1 MGVALERFSLCFQL
15 VAASRDKKVCFSLN
29 MDAMAKS
36 PAKVTLRQLTLSE
49 VFLKRKSS
57 IKLEKPTLLNEIS
70 FEISS
75 SDSEPESTCNNGE
88 GVLEPTKT
96 SRPIH
101 ESKRK
106 QSCSTPTSSKKRNNI
121 IIKQDVCITPKIVSN
136 QTSMRKSPI
145 SSPSKNNSVK
155 QLKAKEGK
163 QLQVKQLK
171 AFMDLFE
178 RVEKNMHLRNLLQN
192 CSVLNRFKTLTTE
205 QQYVVM
211 KLFVWKKQWYNIY
224 KFCNKAKIEFD
235 ENLDKLHLFSN
246 LQSAGFLDSATIFL
260 FYAEYLSDDL
270 NELLNQMDVSQ
281 IKEILNQLRII
292 PVARKKMQL
301 IATVLT
307 ATRRQSTIGVK
318 TLKDRVLSEIH
329 KKLGDAYQIRPDIC
343 DAFNKLYVLATFT
356 EFYSDIQDYFR
367 RFDLIFPTA
376 PIESYPVFHSILSF
390 ERYAEALKIKTDL
403 ESHLVGYHKNNKIS
417 VIYSIATDAY
427 AKLRDVSMR
436 NEPVHESAPHL
447 NKFTSKYVYCKILSD
462 CCQKLFTKARG
473 KPSEVK
479 QWLQYLIE
487 TFPNS
492 TKLGG
497 WYHLLIWINMR
508 HLDRMFYRT
517 SAEFLIEALDKKKP
531 LFLEK
536 DVFKL
541 EELGR
546 KLLKPTTKYQLHQL
560 HHDTL
565 VRLISRTSKISHIP
579 EKQIDA
585 KCIRSNNSGRKR
597 TYFLRSDGETTAVS
611 VEDVALEHYK
621 DCGYPAGSHCE
632 GSLIK
637 ALLILYF
644 WDIIY
649 NPEIVVRGSFISK
662 WQSAPLDFFTRYFY
676 ENRKGAIDMRLMQIE
691 TVFSHE
697 ELINFGINNYQ
708 QHSHKCCSVIFK
720 RVDGRVMDIIKDV
733 SLVEILITVI
743 GRKVL
748 SKIFERL
755 IKNLYQF
762 FSGMPDLLIWNI
774 DQKIHKFVEVKGEG
788 DKLAPNQT
796 LWLLYLHEIGASVE
810 VCWVHSMGSKRKI
823 IQRGNQNEGDVSD
836 NDSD

>member
-1 MGVALERFSLCFQL
+1 
-15 VAASRDKKVCFSLN
+15 

-88 GVLEPTKT
+88 GVPEPTKT

-246 LQSAGFLDSATIFL
+246 LQSAGFLDS
-260 FYAEYLSDDL
+260 EYLSDDL

-281 IKEILNQLRII
+281 IKEIMNQLRII

-579 EKQIDA
+579 GKQIDA

>member
-1 MGVALERFSLCFQL
+1 
-15 VAASRDKKVCFSLN
+15 

-88 GVLEPTKT
+88 EPTKT

-281 IKEILNQLRII
+281 IKEIMNQLRII

-579 EKQIDA
+579 GKQIDA

>member
-246 LQSAGFLDSATIFL
+246 LQSAGFLDS
-260 FYAEYLSDDL
+260 EYLSDDL